1 MKKSLLLFFVFIFIV
16 NIFGANNLEIRNLT
30 GFGGNGYDLGF
41 SLIAQNLSNCALEI
55 RADDPSTVGDYC
67 IVPPLSDISFSN
79 FTELA
84 AYYPSLTTMFTMP
97 GTPPSY
103 VSLSVADF
111 YLGMFSLNWSYF
123 IAKAEYMGQFEGQW
137 IGFLDFQSC
146 HGLLYSWS
154 GQYTNASV
162 FTIND
167 NSYFLLTNA

>member
-1 MKKSLLLFFVFIFIV
+1 MLKYSIFLPLLFSLT
-16 NIFGANNLEIRNLT
+16 IFGANNLTIYNMT
-30 GFGGNGYDLGF
+30 GSGGNGYDLGF

-167 NSYFLLTNA
+167 NSYFVLANA